1 MIRPDIA
8 RWASSF
14 PVAETRGLDLF
25 RALPAGSQTSPDDVQ
40 NAVDPPDS
48 VMPELMMHAAVYGL
62 PPAEL
67 AEIPDG
73 AAQVS
78 PLIPGSTRL
87 EDAGDQSLEALV
99 MLAPP
104 GTVERRFAVAH
115 ALRAVK
121 PGGRMVVLAPKDRGG
136 ARLGRELRDLGC
148 SFSEEPRRHH
158 RICTLVRPE
167 TALPLA
173 EPIAAGAPRH
183 IENLALCTQPGIFS
197 WDRIDPGTA
206 LLLANLPT
214 QAGRGAD
221 FGCGLGILARA
232 VLASPKVT
240 ALTLIDIDRRAVEM
254 AERNV
259 ADARAAFRWADIRE
273 PDPTLA
279 RLDFVVMNP
288 PFHDGGAEDQALGQ
302 AFIRRAA
309 ESLRPGG
316 LLWLTANAHLPYEAV
331 LKATFKAVTLKASA
345 QGYKVYEA
353 KA

>member
-1 MIRPDIA
+1 M
-8 RWASSF
+8 S
-14 PVAETRGLDLF
+14 
-25 RALPAGSQTSPDDVQ
+25 
-40 NAVDPPDS
+40 
-48 VMPELMMHAAVYGL
+48 AAVYGL

-67 AEIPDG
+67 AEITEG

-78 PLIPGSTRL
+78 PLIPGSRRL
-87 EDAGDQSLEALV
+87 EDANVRSLADLV

-104 GTVERRFAVAH
+104 GTVERRFALAH
-115 ALRAVK
+115 ALRAVR

-136 ARLGRELRDLGC
+136 ARLGRELREFGC
-148 SFSEEPRRHH
+148 SFAEEPRRHH
-158 RICTLVRPE
+158 RICTLTRPE
-167 TALPLA
+167 GALDLA
-173 EPIAAGAPRH
+173 ESIAAGGPRH

-197 WDRIDPGTA
+197 WDRLDPGTA
-206 LLLANLPT
+206 LLLANLTP

-232 VLASPKVT
+232 LLASPTVT

-259 ADARAAFRWADIRE
+259 ADPRAAFRWADIRD
-273 PDPTLA
+273 PDPVLT

-302 AFIRRAA
+302 TFIRRAA

-331 LKATFKAVTLKASA
+331 LKGTFKAVTLKASA
-345 QGYKVYEA
+345 NGYKVYEA
-353 KA
+353 RA